1 MAPERRGAL
10 FVVVAAALLVIAAA
24 LAIALRSPASASH
37 QARPAPLE
45 AAPVVLRSQVARTQ
59 PPPPSARRQSRELG
73 DGSAGEDLA
82 VGTRPGARADTTTR
96 RVERRARAFV
106 AALLRR
112 EAGHGSAAAWR
123 SIRTTATARLANFVL
138 AESPRVPLE
147 TRPPT
152 DARIAS
158 VETVRGGRSHALAQ
172 VTVTRNG
179 RASAMLVELIR
190 SEGRWRAAA
199 LR

>member
-1 MAPERRGAL
+1 MAPERRGAP

-24 LAIALRSPASASH
+24 LAIALRSPASAPH

-45 AAPVVLRSQVARTQ
+45 AAPVVLQPQVARTQ
-59 PPPPSARRQSRELG
+59 PPPSARRQSRGLG

-82 VGTRPGARADTTTR
+82 GGTRPGARTDTKTR

-106 AALLRR
+106 TALLRR

-123 SIRTTATARLANFVL
+123 SIRATATARLANFVL
-138 AESPRVPLE
+138 AESPRVPVG
-147 TRPPT
+147 TRPPA

-172 VTVTRNG
+172 VTVTRKD
-179 RASAMLVELIR
+179 RASALLVELIR